1 MTSIDPRCIQ
11 DQTKGNSATVLE
23 FFSGLHVHSEVG
35 TQIKCV
41 GYRQLSFLGKQKE
54 KTKAFSSIPVKR
66 RKKEALES

>member
-1 MTSIDPRCIQ
+1 M
-11 DQTKGNSATVLE
+11 VLE

-35 TQIKCV
+35 TQIKYV